1 MLIKCKQCGLQ
12 VPAWGTETGDQRG
25 GEWEPIK
32 ISSKFETSVYVPKS
46 PQALEPRSARIAM
59 DKLSRSR
66 RPRSQRGS
74 KASRNAELDC
84 RDRSDRLH
92 RPVRPVGLGIQI
104 PDRSDRSLPDS
115 PPTKLQMSNLE
126 QTKSKSNETWREASH
141 LPHEH
146 IPKRSR
152 PKDQRILRIRGEI
165 KKDWGFLK
173 NSRTSILKS

>member
-1 MLIKCKQCGLQ
+1 MNGS
-12 VPAWGTETGDQRG
+12 R
-25 GEWEPIK
+25 
-32 ISSKFETSVYVPKS
+32 SKFLPKSETSSFVPKS

-84 RDRSDRLH
+84 RDWSDRLH

-126 QTKSKSNETWREASH
+126 QMKPKSNETWRKASH

-146 IPKRSR
+146 IPKRSF
-152 PKDQRILRIRGEI
+152 PKYQQIVGIQGKI
-165 KKDWGFLK
+165 KEDWGFLK
-173 NSRTSILKS
+173 NSKFPIRENSRF

>member
-1 MLIKCKQCGLQ
+1 MAPTERNQKIKEHLHLKIMMDRNWR
-12 VPAWGTETGDQRG
+12 PEG

-32 ISSKFETSVYVPKS
+32 ISSKFETSAYVPKS
-46 PQALEPRSARIAM
+46 PQALELRSARIAM

-104 PDRSDRSLPDS
+104 PDRSDRLLRPVRPVTPRQPANKAPNVKSRANEV
-115 PPTKLQMSNLE
+115 QIQRNLE
-126 QTKSKSNETWREASH
+126 QSFVTT
-141 LPHEH
+141 P
-146 IPKRSR
+146 
-152 PKDQRILRIRGEI
+152 
-165 KKDWGFLK
+165 
-173 NSRTSILKS
+173 